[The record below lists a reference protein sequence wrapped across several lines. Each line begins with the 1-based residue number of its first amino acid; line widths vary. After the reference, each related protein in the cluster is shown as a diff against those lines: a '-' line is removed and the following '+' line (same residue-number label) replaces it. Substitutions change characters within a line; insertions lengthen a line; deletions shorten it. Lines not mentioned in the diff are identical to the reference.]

1 MSTSTTTSSPTRTA
15 SMTSSPNSP
24 SRNRSAATSWK
35 FHLLMAH
42 NYAILHLHH
51 SLGDGVAF
59 MSLFL
64 SCCRDVCENEPPFS
78 QSFVFGSCFLLLDH
92 RSFVVFN
99 QNIIGSVMHGVKGIE
114 TGQKYNYCWDEE
126 CSNKTK
132 AGVGLK
138 KPLEAVAEGPRG
150 VRLEMSLSAPMLTV
164 GVAKLITMGCLILAA
179 PFLTY
184 LDRLEFKSERI
195 KRTSSAIT
203 AWTEEAIK
211 KRIKSEIVWKV
222 ASILRKMADTVVEF
236 AEVMAEIGNTRTGG
250 GIIKKTFENIA
261 GMINVVSSSQPAP

>member
-1 MSTSTTTSSPTRTA
+1 MSRGEGKWSLQGMTALVTGGTRGIGYAIIEELFGFGADARGRERCGVEPMSTSTTTSSPTRTA

-126 CSNKTK
+126 CSNKTSM
-132 AGVGLK
+132 ATGVK
-138 KPLEAVAEGPRG
+138 NE
-150 VRLEMSLSAPMLTV
+150 SN
-164 GVAKLITMGCLILAA
+164 
-179 PFLTY
+179 
-184 LDRLEFKSERI
+184 
-195 KRTSSAIT
+195 TSSLI
-203 AWTEEAIK
+203 
-211 KRIKSEIVWKV
+211 S
-222 ASILRKMADTVVEF
+222 
-236 AEVMAEIGNTRTGG
+236 
-250 GIIKKTFENIA
+250 
-261 GMINVVSSSQPAP
+261 